1 MCKVKVYHT
10 ISREVFHGMQFAPF
24 SIRAVF
30 ENGTELIC
38 SEFSRTE
45 SGITMYLYNGSGAW
59 KRICNNGIYTDLME
73 KYYRRWFKEKHDNL
87 DYAAMMKHDRKR
99 KTGSAGQRL
108 TPFCGQVTDYECAK
122 VPLHDFRRVW
132 N

>member
-30 ENGTELIC
+30 ENGTELVC

-45 SGITMYLYNGSGAW
+45 SGITMYL
-59 KRICNNGIYTDLME
+59 
-73 KYYRRWFKEKHDNL
+73 
-87 DYAAMMKHDRKR
+87 
-99 KTGSAGQRL
+99 
-108 TPFCGQVTDYECAK
+108 
-122 VPLHDFRRVW
+122 
-132 N
+132 